1 MRNRLR
7 RTHDDSHVAPP
18 SARPTGD
25 TTGVPMEMSDRRS
38 LSALAMLA
46 IDEPEDDGA
55 LAGTFDGGVCAFLP
69 DACTE
74 TWKVSRSLR
83 ASS

>member
-1 MRNRLR
+1 MSNRRNSRL
-7 RTHDDSHVAPP
+7 APP
-18 SARPTGD
+18 SAPAAGD

-55 LAGTFDGGVCAFLP
+55 LADTFDGGVCAFLP
-69 DACTE
+69 AACTE